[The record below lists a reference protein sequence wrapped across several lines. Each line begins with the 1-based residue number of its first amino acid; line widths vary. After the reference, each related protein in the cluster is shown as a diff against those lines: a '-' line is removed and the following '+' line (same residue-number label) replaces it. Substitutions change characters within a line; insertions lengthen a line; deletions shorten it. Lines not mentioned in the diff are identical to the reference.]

1 MNTAQK
7 LTPLDESAK
16 QSVLKDVG
24 LFADIADSPDA
35 LSAIWDIMTER
46 VFKPGSSITE
56 EGNPGTE
63 MFVLIAGKASVFK
76 NTPGG
81 DEYKVAIFEGKKH
94 VAFGESGLIESEV
107 RSATVRADTECRC
120 LVMSRKAFEALSEK
134 HPQWAL
140 PIYKRI
146 AFGVMS
152 RLRKTNED
160 MLLLYNALVAEIR
173 GR

>member
-7 LTPLDESAK
+7 LTPPDTGAS
-16 QSVLKDVG
+16 QSILKDVG
-24 LFADIADSPDA
+24 LFADIADSPLA
-35 LSAIWDIMTER
+35 VTAIWEIMTER
-46 VFKPGSSITE
+46 VFKPGSSIID
-56 EGNPGTE
+56 EGSPGTE
-63 MFVLIAGKASVFK
+63 MFVLIGGTASVYK

-81 DEYKVAIFEGKKH
+81 DKYKVAIFEGNKH

-107 RSATVRADTECRC
+107 RSATVRADSECRC
-120 LVMSRKAFEALSEK
+120 LVMSRQAFETLSER

-146 AFGVMS
+146 ALGVMT